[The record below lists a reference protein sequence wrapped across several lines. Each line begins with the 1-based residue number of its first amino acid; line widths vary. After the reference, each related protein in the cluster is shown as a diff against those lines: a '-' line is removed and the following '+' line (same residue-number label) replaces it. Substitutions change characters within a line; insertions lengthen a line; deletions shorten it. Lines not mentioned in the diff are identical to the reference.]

1 MLIVIIILIGAF
13 LFSMVSCITSGSRIG
28 YEAESQIT
36 TVTGEE
42 KRQDMYEYRDDVI
55 GYSIWI
61 PDTWKQVSDEDTS
74 FFMNVGSTA
83 TVKLNWEEY
92 TPTINTVTEEQVRTQ
107 LDIKGLDFVSFEMLS
122 DTVYELCYMER
133 DSNINNYVEDIFWSC
148 KYIVHVTCIYE
159 DSEKQEVLDQIVNIL
174 DSFTWH
180 TQDIIPNGYRM
191 IYSDT
196 GSFEVGVPSNWTVDQ
211 TSNYINAVDLDT
223 GCGLAAF
230 VMEYDG
236 DIRSVSM
243 EEWQENLH
251 QIQEEYVLENFSA
264 VENEVTA
271 TISYLINGNK
281 KKMDIRVIANG
292 IFLYQL
298 VLEYPDGMM
307 DDATKNTINGLFRE
321 YVTVS

>member
-13 LFSMVSCITSGSRIG
+13 LFSLVSCITSDSRIG

-74 FFMNVGSTA
+74 YFMNVGSIA
-83 TVKLNWEEY
+83 TVKLDWEEY

-133 DSNINNYVEDIFWSC
+133 NSNIYNYVEDVFWSRE
-148 KYIVHVTCIYE
+148 YIVHVTCIYE

-236 DIRSVSM
+236 DIRSVDM

-264 VENEVTA
+264 GDKEVTA
-271 TISYLINGNK
+271 TISYLINGRK
-281 KKMDIRVIANG
+281 KKMDIRAIANG
-292 IFLYQL
+292 TFLYQL

-307 DDATKNTINGLFRE
+307 DDATKNTINGLFRD
-321 YVTVS
+321 YLTV